1 MKNNEESLH
10 ELWGNLIRDNLHLI
24 RISEEKEKEAENLFK
39 WMIAEK
45 FLNLG
50 RDLDTAVHKLKV
62 ILIFQPKMIF
72 SNATL

>member
-24 RISEEKEKEAENLFK
+24 GISGEKEKEAENLFK

-45 FLNLG
+45 SLNLR
-50 RDLDTAVHKLKV
+50 RDLDTEVHKTKSH
-62 ILIFQPKMIF
+62 INI
-72 SNATL
+72 ST